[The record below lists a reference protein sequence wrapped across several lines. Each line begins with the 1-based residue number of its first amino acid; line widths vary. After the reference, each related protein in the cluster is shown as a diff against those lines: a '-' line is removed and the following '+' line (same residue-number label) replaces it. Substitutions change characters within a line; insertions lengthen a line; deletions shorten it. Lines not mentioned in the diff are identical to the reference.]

1 MSRIRSESRSLC
13 QKKVLYIN
21 EPWIMDMTAEHKR
34 AEPEEEADYARTLV
48 VTFTLF
54 LFRITK
60 LFQFRRTRLKIWQS
74 DFGF

>member
-1 MSRIRSESRSLC
+1 
-13 QKKVLYIN
+13 
-21 EPWIMDMTAEHKR
+21 MDMTAEHKR
-34 AEPEEEADYARTLV
+34 AEPEEEADNARTLV